1 MAQNI
6 YDREDFYSAYIE
18 HIDRSDKEADLS
30 KDPAWTRIS
39 PMLPPVKDKHVL
51 DLGCGTGWFARWAMN
66 QGAKSVLAVDIS
78 EKMLARA
85 KELTSTE
92 KYPQIEYRREDLDQI
107 SLPESDSNKYGLVFS
122 SLTLHYL
129 SNLDAIMSLVERV
142 LSPGGSF
149 VFNVEHP
156 VYTAPFKPAVVTDPA
171 NGEKSWNLNYYY
183 KEGERVIDW
192 LAKGVRK
199 QHRTVTTYM
208 ASIFKVGLE
217 VTGFVEFLPTDEELE
232 KDIVDEIEGI
242 RPLFLMMSVR
252 KRV

>member
-18 HIDRSDKEADLS
+18 HIDRSDKESDLS
-30 KDPAWTRIS
+30 TDPAWRRLS
-39 PMLPPVKDKHVL
+39 PLLPAIKDQHIL
-51 DLGCGTGWFARWAMN
+51 DLGCGTGWFARWAIK
-66 QGAKSVLAVDIS
+66 QGAKSVLAMDIS

-85 KELTSTE
+85 RELTPQET
-92 KYPQIEYRREDLDQI
+92 YPQVEYRREDLDQL
-107 SLPESDSNKYGLVFS
+107 SLPESDTNKYGLVFS

-129 SNLDAIMSLVERV
+129 SNLDATMALVQRV

-156 VYTAPFKPAVVTDPA
+156 IYTAPYKPGVVTDA
-171 NGEKSWNLNYYY
+171 ATGEKSWNLNHYY

-192 LAKGVRK
+192 LAKGVKK
-199 QHRTVTTYM
+199 QHRTVTAYM
-208 ASIFKVGLE
+208 QAIFKVGLE
-217 VTGFVEFLPTDEELE
+217 VTGFVEFLPTEEE
-232 KDIVDEIEGI
+232 MQKKEFDEIEAI